1 MCERNRWTV
10 PSVIQN
16 LSSIMYPYSWLWVFV
31 FCIFKVFV
39 FCIFKVFVF
48 CICNISTMYTQS
60 WWWVCEGTTGLRNV
74 KGDTLS
80 GQRVRWG
87 VQNTKYKIQNTLYKI
102 QKNTNT
108 KYKYKYQNLIQ
119 NLNAKYKFE
128 YKCKM
133 QNTKCKYILSG
144 QCVRCAKWRNRDS
157 LI

>member
-1 MCERNRWTV
+1 MEIFVQNNQMCERNRWTV

-16 LSSIMYPYSWLWVFV
+16 LSSIMYPYSWLW
-31 FCIFKVFV
+31 VFV

-87 VQNTKYKIQNTLYKI
+87 VQNTKYKIQNT
-102 QKNTNT
+102 NT

-128 YKCKM
+128 YKCKI
-133 QNTKCKYILSG
+133 QNANISYQGNVWGVQNEETETAWSR
-144 QCVRCAKWRNRDS
+144 QRV
-157 LI
+157 